1 MDNSPILD
9 AIDPEELDRL
19 VARKKEIEQGSPARP
34 GVVAA
39 LALGSVPIAL
49 AALSRDA
56 FGQPTSG
63 MQGVLDFALALEI
76 FENEF

>member
-56 FGQPTSG
+56 FGQATSG
-63 MQGVLDFALALEI
+63 I
-76 FENEF
+76 